1 MKTPSK
7 KKFWEVKASAESSKI
22 GEVYIYGGIYSYKY
36 DDDDV
41 TAKSFNEDLKA
52 LGDID
57 TLNIYVNSPG
67 GSVFQAQ
74 AIHSIITRQKAEKN
88 AYIDGLA
95 ASAASFLIMAADTI
109 YMPKNAT
116 MMVHNPMALVIGNA
130 NDLRHEADALDK
142 IRVGMIEAYLAHAG
156 EKLDE
161 KKLKELLDAETWLT
175 AEESYNYGLADELID
190 AKEIAAC
197 VDMDLF
203 SVYRNTPKSLL
214 EERKG
219 IVNFEDE
226 ARLRSEIAAE
236 SEATIET
243 ISKVL
248 R

>member
-1 MKTPSK
+1 MSTALAVLCFRPRQFIPS
-7 KKFWEVKASAESSKI
+7 
-22 GEVYIYGGIYSYKY
+22 
-36 DDDDV
+36 
-41 TAKSFNEDLKA
+41 L
-52 LGDID
+52 
-57 TLNIYVNSPG
+57 PG
-67 GSVFQAQ
+67 KGREKR
-74 AIHSIITRQKAEKN
+74 IHRRPGRIRCQ
-88 AYIDGLA
+88 L
-95 ASAASFLIMAADTI
+95 LIMAADTI

-130 NDLRHEADALDK
+130 KDLRREADALDK

-156 EKLDE
+156 DKLSE
-161 KKLKELLDAETWLT
+161 EKLKELLDAETWLT
-175 AEESYNYGLADELID
+175 AEESYSYGFVDELID

-219 IVNFEDE
+219 SVNLEEE
-226 ARLRSEIAAE
+226 ARLRSKIAAE

-243 ISKVL
+243 VGKIL

>member
-1 MKTPSK
+1 MKALSNK
-7 KKFWEVKASAESSKI
+7 RFWDIKAAGEKI
-22 GEVYIYGGIYSYKY
+22 GEIYIYGSIVSCCQ
-36 DDDDV
+36 DDEDT
-41 TAKSFNEDLKA
+41 TAMSFKKDLEA
-52 LGDID
+52 LGEID
-57 TLNIYVNSPG
+57 TLNLYVNSPG

-74 AIHSIITRQKAEKN
+74 AIYSIITRQKAEIN
-88 AYIDGLA
+88 AYVDGLV

-109 YMPKNAT
+109 YMPRNAT
-116 MMVHNPMALVIGNA
+116 MMIHNPFAIVIGNA
-130 NDLRHEADALDK
+130 KDLRREADALDK
-142 IRVGMIEAYLAHAG
+142 ISVGMIEAYLTHTG
-156 EKLDE
+156 DKLTEDE
-161 KKLKELLDAETWLT
+161 LKELLDAETWLT
-175 AEESYNYGLADELID
+175 AEESYSYGFVDELID

-226 ARLRSEIAAE
+226 ARLRSEIAVE

>member
-1 MKTPSK
+1 MKASSNK
-7 KKFWEVKASAESSKI
+7 RFWEVKASAESKKI
-22 GEVYIYGGIYSYKY
+22 GEVYIYGSIVPYRQ
-36 DDDDV
+36 DDEDT
-41 TAKSFNEDLKA
+41 TAMSFKKDLEA
-52 LGDID
+52 LGEID
-57 TLNIYVNSPG
+57 TLNLYVNSPG

-74 AIHSIITRQKAEKN
+74 AIHSIIARQRAQKN

-116 MMVHNPMALVIGNA
+116 MMIHNPLALVIGNA